1 MIHKFFKITLM
12 MIMLLC
18 SVLSVEASSWSGK
31 NFYSDNSDD
40 KGLNYGLEL
49 YRCKDTDGYLLSLE
63 GAGTDFW
70 NEFLSGNYNDNDY
83 CPISYDATNKVIKVK
98 NSVLYADL
106 NDKTPCSIAGLAPY
120 CFDGAK
126 LPDNLILDLT
136 SAQYNNKTYID
147 KWAFKG
153 CNFFA
158 SIKFNAKSVY
168 FNEECFDY
176 GEQGVLNKSLISLDF
191 EQVDNFYY
199 KDNNSNRYDAFSS
212 LQNLKDITI
221 NGSVRYEMVKGTLLD
236 KDDKHSVIAWLSP
249 ESEILE
255 ESKVTLPDDIDPNNT
270 YNITEIGQSAFQNY
284 KGCRQIVD
292 VGSYNYVPIQL
303 TINVDRITKVGSNAF
318 RNAAISKLTFI
329 RNSTSNILNVGSGAF
344 SGEIDG
350 NKSASTQNNNK
361 LRYVWLP
368 DFVNIASDKV
378 FYNNPLL
385 ETVRVPE
392 GIKSINSSMF
402 ANCTNLKNIIIP
414 SSVTSIGENA
424 FAGCTSLTSVV
435 LPKNLENINASAFT
449 GCKSLKEVYI
459 PDESG
464 SSSATN
470 IKTAFDKANTSYSV
484 YTSLS
489 GKDYTSLKPQ
499 NSQTVNLIP
508 GSLQLL
514 SYPLPV
520 GLITGENK
528 TLGNGT
534 DLFAYIMTDISR
546 PSGSEYATVDLAHLY
561 GDGVS
566 LKYIPANMPFFV
578 WNHSTENKT
587 VNVYFV
593 PESTKD
599 DNWESGAKGGSST
612 FAKAYNKLIATP
624 LPTRIDRYSDNVG
637 FTDVKVDGQ
646 HYNASP
652 SIDNYLPLNSAGKA
666 SDQNSADNGYTLMG
680 FTSTSINKDGY
691 QYQGKFMPFAYKS
704 FSESSTSPSSAKAV
718 LFMKTSD
725 LFGNSGTSGIK
736 GFKFNVIDES
746 ELWDNTTGIDDIS
759 DNTFKTKTDDA
770 WYSLDGRRVVSP
782 SKGLYIHN
790 GKKIVIR

>member
-18 SVLSVEASSWSGK
+18 SLLSVEASSWSGK

-40 KGLNYGLEL
+40 KGLLYNGLEL
-49 YRCKDTDGYLLSLE
+49 YRCENTDGYLLSLE

-70 NEFLSGNYNDNDY
+70 NKFLSGNYNDDDY

-106 NDKTPCSIAGLAPY
+106 TDKTPCSIAGLAPY

-449 GCKSLKEVYI
+449 GCTSLKEVYI

-464 SSSATN
+464 SSNATD
-470 IKTAFDKANTSYSV
+470 IKTALDKANKGYSV

-489 GKDYTSLKPQ
+489 GDNYKNLNPK
-499 NSQTVNLIP
+499 NSMTVNLIP

-612 FAKAYNKLIATP
+612 FAKAYKQLIATP
-624 LPTRIDRYSDNVG
+624 LPTRIDRYSDNVV
-637 FTDVKVDGQ
+637 FTDVNVDG

-680 FTSTSINKDGY
+680 FMSINKDGY